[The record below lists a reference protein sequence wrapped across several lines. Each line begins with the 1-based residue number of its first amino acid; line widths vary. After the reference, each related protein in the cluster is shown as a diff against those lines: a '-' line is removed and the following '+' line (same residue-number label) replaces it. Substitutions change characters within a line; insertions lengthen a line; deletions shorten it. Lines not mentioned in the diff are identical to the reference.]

1 MSFTTPFH
9 KKEYRGVGVSLNFKT
24 KKLKEMKRLVLFF
37 IIISAFAF
45 GQGKKV
51 LTLSE
56 CVKIAL
62 NNNTMIKQA
71 EYTAQSQSAS
81 VTQAYGIFLP
91 NLNFSG
97 NWNRTRRES
106 DLTFI
111 PGLGTVP
118 FRTSQTLNSF
128 STTASTSIL
137 LFNGFANFAS
147 LNRAKSNYLSADYN
161 FKRTRQSVIFQ
172 TYQLY
177 LNVLRNKQLLKVAE
191 DNLKRSQ
198 RQLERIVE
206 ANRVGSVSLADVYR
220 QEVQVGNDELALIR
234 AQADYDKAKAD
245 LLVYL
250 GLIPTDEYEF
260 EDPSIRIEIDTTEF
274 SALREQVKNLDAMIS
289 KAIETRPDY
298 KSAVASLNSAK
309 SGVTVAMSG
318 YMPTIS
324 ASASYNLSSNEF
336 STLPKNRSMGW
347 GISIS
352 FPIFDRLQLQTQVQ
366 QAKINVKNAEVQVE
380 QAKRQITADVKKATL
395 DLESAMKQIEVA
407 ERQVKAAELDLK
419 TAEEKYNIGAG
430 TLLDLLIATA
440 NYTSAISS
448 RVNAIYSYIV
458 AKVQLQYSL
467 GELDVE

>member
-1 MSFTTPFH
+1 M
-9 KKEYRGVGVSLNFKT
+9 
-24 KKLKEMKRLVLFF
+24 KKLILFLALV
-37 IIISAFAF
+37 SAFAL
-45 GQGKKV
+45 GQTKKV

-56 CVKIAL
+56 CTKIAL
-62 NNNTMIKQA
+62 ENNTTIKQA
-71 EYTAQSQSAS
+71 EYTARSQSAS
-81 VTQAYGIFLP
+81 VMQAYGVFLP
-91 NLNFSG
+91 NLNLSG

-147 LNRAKSNYLSADYN
+147 LNRARSNYLSADYN

-206 ANRVGSVSLADVYR
+206 ANRVGSVSLADVYK

-250 GLIPTDEYEF
+250 GLIPSDEYDF
-260 EDPSIRIEIDTTEF
+260 EDPSISMEIDTTEF
-274 SALREQVKNLDAMIS
+274 SALREQVKNLDAIIS
-289 KAIETRPDY
+289 KAIDSRPDY
-298 KSAVASLNSAK
+298 KSAIASLNAAK

-336 STLPKNRSMGW
+336 STLLKNRSMGW

-366 QAKINVKNAEVQVE
+366 QAKINVKNAEVQLE
-380 QAKRQITADVKKATL
+380 QAKRQITADVKKAIL

-407 ERQVKAAELDLK
+407 ERQVKSAELDLK

-440 NYTSAISS
+440 NYTTAVSA
-448 RVNAIYSYIV
+448 RVNAIYSYIA
-458 AKVQLQYSL
+458 AKVQLQYAL
-467 GELDVE
+467 GELDIE

>member
-1 MSFTTPFH
+1 MVKFL
-9 KKEYRGVGVSLNFKT
+9 KQKI
-24 KKLKEMKRLVLFF
+24 LKEMKKLILFF
-37 IIISAFAF
+37 VLISAFAF

-56 CVKIAL
+56 CIKIAL
-62 NNNTMIKQA
+62 DNNTTIKQA

-81 VTQAYGIFLP
+81 VTQAYGVFLP
-91 NLNFSG
+91 NLNISG
-97 NWNRTRRES
+97 NWNRTKRES

-260 EDPSIRIEIDTTEF
+260 EDPSIKVDIDTTEF
-274 SALREQVKNLDAMIS
+274 DTLREQVKNLDVIIS

-298 KSAVASLNSAK
+298 KSAIASLNAAK

-324 ASASYNLSSNEF
+324 ASASYNLNSNEF
-336 STLPKNRSMGW
+336 STLTKNRSMGW
-347 GISIS
+347 GINIS

-380 QAKRQITADVKKATL
+380 QARRQITADVKKAIL

-440 NYTSAISS
+440 NYTSAVSS

-458 AKVQLQYSL
+458 AKVQLQYVL

>member
-1 MSFTTPFH
+1 MRYLPLLAILISTFTI
-9 KKEYRGVGVSLNFKT
+9 GQT
-24 KKLKEMKRLVLFF
+24 KKT
-37 IIISAFAF
+37 
-45 GQGKKV
+45 

-56 CVKIAL
+56 CVKIAIE
-62 NNNTMIKQA
+62 NNTSIKQA
-71 EYTAQSQSAS
+71 EYAVQSQSAS
-81 VTQAYGIFLP
+81 VTQAYGVFLP
-91 NLNFSG
+91 NLNLSG

-147 LNRAKSNYLSADYN
+147 LNRAKENYLSADYN
-161 FKRTRQSVIFQ
+161 FKRMRQSVIFQ

-198 RQLERIVE
+198 RQLERILE
-206 ANRVGSVSLADVYR
+206 ANRVGSVSLADVYK
-220 QEVQVGNDELALIR
+220 QEVQVGNDELTLIR
-234 AQADYDKAKAD
+234 AQADYNKAKAD

-250 GLIPTDEYEF
+250 GLLPTDDYEF
-260 EDPSIRIEIDTTEF
+260 EDPSISMEIDTTEF
-274 SALREQVKNLDAMIS
+274 SALREQVKNLDIMIS
-289 KAIETRPDY
+289 KALDSRPDY
-298 KSAVASLNSAK
+298 KSAISNLNAAK
-309 SGVTVAMSG
+309 SGVTIAMSG

-324 ASASYNLSSNEF
+324 ASASYNLSSNDL
-336 STLPKNRSMGW
+336 STLPKNRSMGF
-347 GISIS
+347 GINIS

-366 QAKINVKNAEVQVE
+366 QAKINVKSAESQLEQV
-380 QAKRQITADVKKATL
+380 KRQITADVKKAML

-407 ERQVKAAELDLK
+407 ERQVRSAELDLK

-440 NYTSAISS
+440 NYTSAVSA

-458 AKVQLQYSL
+458 AKVQLQFVI
-467 GELDVE
+467 GDLDIE

>member
-1 MSFTTPFH
+1 MRKLFFVLLFFSGFVF
-9 KKEYRGVGVSLNFKT
+9 SQT
-24 KKLKEMKRLVLFF
+24 KKT
-37 IIISAFAF
+37 
-45 GQGKKV
+45 

-56 CVKIAL
+56 CILIAL
-62 NNNTMIKQA
+62 DNNTAIKQA
-71 EYTAQSQSAS
+71 EYSVQSQSAS
-81 VTQAYGIFLP
+81 VMQSYGIFLP
-91 NLNFSG
+91 NLNLSG

-118 FRTSQTLNSF
+118 FRTQQTLNSF
-128 STTASTSIL
+128 STTASTSII
-137 LFNGFANFAS
+137 LFNGFANFS
-147 LNRAKSNYLSADYN
+147 SVSRAKANYLSADYN

-198 RQLERIVE
+198 RQLERILE
-206 ANRVGSVSLADVYR
+206 ANRVGSVSLADVYK
-220 QEVQVGNDELALIR
+220 QEVQVGNDELNLIR
-234 AQADYDKAKAD
+234 AQANYDKSKAD

-250 GLIPTDEYEF
+250 GMIPSDEYEF
-260 EDPSIRIEIDTTEF
+260 EDPSIKMEIDTTEF
-274 SALREQVKNLDAMIS
+274 SALREQVKNLDALIS
-289 KAIETRPDY
+289 KAIDTRPDY
-298 KSAVASLNSAK
+298 KSAVANLNSAK

-324 ASASYNLSSNEF
+324 ASASYNLNSNEL
-336 STLPKNRSMGW
+336 STLTKNRSFGW
-347 GISIS
+347 GINIS

-366 QAKINVKNAEVQVE
+366 QAKINVKNAEVQLE
-380 QAKRQITADVKKATL
+380 QTKRQITADVKKAIL
-395 DLESAMKQIEVA
+395 DLESAMKQLEVA
-407 ERQVKAAELDLK
+407 ERQVKSAELDLK

-440 NYTSAISS
+440 NYTSAVSS
-448 RVNAIYSYIV
+448 RVNAIYDYII
-458 AKVQLQYSL
+458 AKTQLQYAL

>member
-1 MSFTTPFH
+1 
-9 KKEYRGVGVSLNFKT
+9 
-24 KKLKEMKRLVLFF
+24 MKNIILTLV
-37 IIISAFAF
+37 IISGIAF
-45 GQGKKV
+45 GQTKKV

-56 CVKIAL
+56 CIKIAL
-62 NNNTMIKQA
+62 DNNTTIKQA

-81 VTQAYGIFLP
+81 VTQAYGVFLP
-91 NLNFSG
+91 NLNLSG

-147 LNRAKSNYLSADYN
+147 LSRAKSNYLSADYN
-161 FKRTRQSVIFQ
+161 YKRARQSVIFQ

-177 LNVLRNKQLLKVAE
+177 LNVLRNKQLLKVAQ

-198 RQLERIVE
+198 RQLERILE

-250 GLIPTDEYEF
+250 GLIPSDEYEF
-260 EDPSIRIEIDTTEF
+260 DDPSISMEIDTTEF
-274 SALREQVKNLDAMIS
+274 SAIREQVKSLDFMIS
-289 KAIETRPDY
+289 KAIDTRPDY
-298 KSAVASLNSAK
+298 KSAIASLNSAK

-324 ASASYNLSSNEF
+324 ASASYNLSSNEL
-336 STLPKNRSMGW
+336 STLMKNRSMGW

-380 QAKRQITADVKKATL
+380 QAKRQITADVKKASL

-407 ERQVKAAELDLK
+407 ERQVRSAELDLK

-430 TLLDLLIATA
+430 TLLDLLVATA
-440 NYTSAISS
+440 NYTSAVSA
-448 RVNAIYSYIV
+448 RVNAIYSYII
-458 AKVQLQYSL
+458 AKVQLQYAL
-467 GELDVE
+467 GELDIE

>member
-1 MSFTTPFH
+1 MRYLPLLAILISTFTI
-9 KKEYRGVGVSLNFKT
+9 GQT
-24 KKLKEMKRLVLFF
+24 KKT
-37 IIISAFAF
+37 
-45 GQGKKV
+45 

-56 CVKIAL
+56 CVKIAIE
-62 NNNTMIKQA
+62 NNTSIKQA
-71 EYTAQSQSAS
+71 EYTVQSQSAS
-81 VTQAYGIFLP
+81 VTQAYGVFLP
-91 NLNFSG
+91 NLNLSG

-147 LNRAKSNYLSADYN
+147 LNRAKENYLSADYN

-198 RQLERIVE
+198 RQLERILE
-206 ANRVGSVSLADVYR
+206 ANRVGSVSLADVYK
-220 QEVQVGNDELALIR
+220 QEVQVGNDELTLIR
-234 AQADYDKAKAD
+234 AQADYNKAKAD

-250 GLIPTDEYEF
+250 GLLPTDDYEF
-260 EDPSIRIEIDTTEF
+260 EDPSISMEIDTTEF
-274 SALREQVKNLDAMIS
+274 SALREQVKNLDIMIS
-289 KAIETRPDY
+289 KALDSRPDY
-298 KSAVASLNSAK
+298 KGAISNLNAAK
-309 SGVTVAMSG
+309 SGVTIAMSG

-324 ASASYNLSSNEF
+324 ASASYNLSSNDL
-336 STLPKNRSMGW
+336 STLPKNRSMGF
-347 GISIS
+347 GINIS

-366 QAKINVKNAEVQVE
+366 QAKINVKSAESQLEQV
-380 QAKRQITADVKKATL
+380 KRQITADVKKAML

-407 ERQVKAAELDLK
+407 ERQVRSAELDLK

-440 NYTSAISS
+440 NYTSAVSA

-458 AKVQLQYSL
+458 AKVQLQFVI
-467 GELDVE
+467 GDLDIE

>member
-1 MSFTTPFH
+1 MR
-9 KKEYRGVGVSLNFKT
+9 K
-24 KKLKEMKRLVLFF
+24 LFF
-37 IIISAFAF
+37 FLILFFGISFS
-45 GQGKKV
+45 QGKKV
-51 LTLSE
+51 LTLND

-62 NNNTMIKQA
+62 ENNTAIKQA
-71 EYTAQSQSAS
+71 EYSAQSQSAS
-81 VTQAYGIFLP
+81 VMQAYGIFLP
-91 NLNFSG
+91 NLNLNG

-128 STTASTSIL
+128 STTVSTSIL

-147 LNRAKSNYLSADYN
+147 LNRARSSYLSADYN
-161 FKRTRQSVIFQ
+161 LKRTMQTVVFQ
-172 TYQLY
+172 TQQLY
-177 LNVLRNKQLLKVAE
+177 LNVLRNKQLLKVAQ

-198 RQLERIVE
+198 RQLERILE
-206 ANRVGSVSLADVYR
+206 ANRVGSVSLADVYK
-220 QEVQVGNDELALIR
+220 QEVQVGNDELQLIR
-234 AQADYDKAKAD
+234 AQANYDKAKAD

-260 EDPSIRIEIDTTEF
+260 EDPSIQLEIDTTEF
-274 SALREQVKNLDAMIS
+274 SALRERIKNLDELIS
-289 KAIETRPDY
+289 IALDRRPDY
-298 KSAVASLNSAK
+298 KSSISNLNSAR

-324 ASASYNLSSNEF
+324 ASASYNLNSNELK
-336 STLPKNRSMGW
+336 TLPNNRSLGW

-380 QAKRQITADVKKATL
+380 QVKRQITADVKKAIL
-395 DLESAMKQIEVA
+395 DIESAMKQLEVA
-407 ERQVKAAELDLK
+407 QRQVKSAELDLK

-440 NYTSAISS
+440 NYTSAVSS
-448 RVNAIYSYIV
+448 QVNAVYDYIV
-458 AKVQLQYSL
+458 AKAQLQYAL
-467 GELDVE
+467 GELDF